1 MRTTGEEMNRRLERT
16 GDDPRRV
23 QARGS
28 AQLARRAL
36 LRFRRDRRGATAV
49 EFGLVAVP
57 FLGLLM
63 AIFETGF
70 VFFNNVG
77 LQSAVQT
84 ASRTVLTGTA
94 QANSATVSTV
104 AQFNATYICPNLP
117 SFISCSSI
125 ITDVRTAT
133 AFASA
138 DASNDFYTTA
148 TEYCPGAPGTIVVVR
163 VAYPMPV
170 FFPIIGMMP
179 KVGQITAGLVS
190 NVPNRPGL
198 KHLLLAT
205 SVFQTEPYAAAN
217 YSKGSGC

>member
-1 MRTTGEEMNRRLERT
+1 MMGVAKRVAESIGRTRRGLRHAQ
-16 GDDPRRV
+16 GRIARSAR
-23 QARGS
+23 QAP
-28 AQLARRAL
+28 
-36 LRFRRDRRGATAV
+36 LRFGRDRRGATAV

-70 VFFNNVG
+70 VFFTSVG
-77 LQSAVQT
+77 LQSAVQA
-84 ASRTVLTGTA
+84 ASRAVLTGNA
-94 QANSATVSTV
+94 QAVSATVSTP
-104 AQFNATYICPNLP
+104 AQFNAAYICPNLP

-138 DASNDFYTTA
+138 DVTNDFYTTT

-163 VAYPMPV
+163 VAYPLPV
-170 FFPIIGMMP
+170 FFPILGLMP

-190 NVPNRPGL
+190 NVPNQPGL

-205 SVFQTEPYAAAN
+205 SVFQTEPYAAVN
-217 YSKGSGC
+217 YTKGTGC